1 MTILLN
7 GKSRQVEDGVTLD
20 ALILAE
26 TGSARGSAVVL
37 DGSVVPRSEWGDTV
51 LGEGADVE
59 LITAVQGG

>member
-1 MTILLN
+1 MTIVLN
-7 GKSRQVEDGVTLD
+7 GRRRDIADGSTVG

-37 DGSVVPRSEWGDTV
+37 DGTVVPRSEWDDTRLV
-51 LGEGADVE
+51 AGADVE

>member
-7 GKSRQVEDGVTLD
+7 GKPCEVADEITLGV
-20 ALILAE
+20 LILAE

-37 DGSVVPRSEWGDTV
+37 DGAVVPRSEWDATV
-51 LGEGADVE
+51 LAEGADVE

>member
-7 GKSRQVEDGVTLD
+7 GKRFDIADGITLG

-37 DGSVVPRSEWGDTV
+37 DGSVVPRSEWDDTV
-51 LGEGADVE
+51 LTEGADVE

>member
-1 MTILLN
+1 MTIVLN
-7 GKSRQVEDGVTLD
+7 GKPRDVADGSTVG

-37 DGSVVPRSEWGDTV
+37 DGAVVPRSEWDDTLLV
-51 LGEGADVE
+51 AGADVE

>member
-7 GKSRQVEDGVTLD
+7 GKPFDAEDGTTLS

-37 DGSVVPRSEWGDTV
+37 DGSVVPRSEWDDTT
-51 LGEGADVE
+51 LADGADVE
-59 LITAVQGG
+59 IITAVQGG